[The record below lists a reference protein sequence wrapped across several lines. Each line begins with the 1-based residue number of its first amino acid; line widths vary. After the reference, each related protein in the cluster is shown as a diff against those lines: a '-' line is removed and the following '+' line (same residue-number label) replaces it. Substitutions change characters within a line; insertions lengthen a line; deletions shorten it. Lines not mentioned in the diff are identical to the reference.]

1 MVSGWNLN
9 VGKDFSL
16 TEGTKKEE
24 RGQYRAADDTTDYL
38 MTFLPQKA
46 AAGSS
51 SICISG
57 M

>member
-9 VGKDFSL
+9 VGKDISL

-24 RGQYRAADDTTDYL
+24 RGQYCTADDTTDYL